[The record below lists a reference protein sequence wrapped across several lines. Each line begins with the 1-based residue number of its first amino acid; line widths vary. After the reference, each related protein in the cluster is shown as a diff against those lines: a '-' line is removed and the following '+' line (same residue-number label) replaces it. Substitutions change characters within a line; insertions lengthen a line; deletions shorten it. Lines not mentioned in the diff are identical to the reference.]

1 VLRVA
6 VPEDNVP
13 VPIDVPLSLNV
24 TDPVGVPLVLDDT
37 PAVKVTLV
45 PAVMLVEDVCS
56 VVTEAAVP
64 PVITSESGAETDPP

>member
-1 VLRVA
+1 MLRVA

-45 PAVMLVEDVCS
+45 PVSVLPGAGVTNSAHNSETMLC
-56 VVTEAAVP
+56 VTGVAA
-64 PVITSESGAETDPP
+64 A